1 MPPSLQAFLI
11 LFVVGAT
18 LRLSGLLGKPHA
30 ERLGLFVFSFT
41 LPATI
46 LISLDR
52 VTFASTAW
60 KLPLAAC
67 LISLPLVLASWPL
80 ARALHLT
87 RPTQGGFLLAI
98 GCINSVYFAYPVA
111 LATFGD
117 EGLAQAILFD
127 LGQTALTLTLL
138 YMLAVWHGTGA
149 PSARSALRRLLVSP
163 PFWALTIMLALK
175 TAALHLPDWL
185 HAVLTPVH
193 LMTTPLASLVLG
205 LSISF
210 TAVPRTWRLTCLG
223 VAMRMLGGLLLGW
236 LAAWL
241 LNLTGLERAVVI
253 LIAAMPSAVTAVIF
267 ATETGLDEDLVASIV
282 ALSICLGVAL
292 LPWLPSLATALL
304 G

>member
-11 LFVVGAT
+11 LFVGGAV
-18 LRLSGLLGKPHA
+18 LRLSGLLTKAHA
-30 ERLGLFVFSFT
+30 ERLGMVVFSVS

-46 LISLDR
+46 LVSLDR
-52 VTFASTAW
+52 VAFAPTAW

-67 LISLPLVLASWPL
+67 LVTLPLVLISWPL
-80 ARALHLT
+80 VRVLNLA

-111 LATFGD
+111 LATFGE

-127 LGQTALTLTLL
+127 LGQTTLTLTAL
-138 YMLAVWHGTGA
+138 YALALWHSTA
-149 PSARSALRRLLVSP
+149 ASSARSSLLRLLSAP
-163 PFWALTIMLALK
+163 PFWALVIMLVLK
-175 TAALHLPDWL
+175 AAGLHLPSWL
-185 HAVLTPVH
+185 REILTPVH
-193 LMTTPLASLVLG
+193 MTTTPLASLVLG

-210 TAVPRTWRLTCLG
+210 AAVRRTLALTCLG
-223 VAMRMLGGLLLGW
+223 VAVRMLGGLLLGW
-236 LAAWL
+236 IAAWL

-253 LIAAMPSAVTAVIF
+253 LIAGMPSAVTAVIF

-292 LPWLPSLATALL
+292 LPWLPKLATAIL

>member
-1 MPPSLQAFLI
+1 MPPALQAFLI
-11 LFVVGAT
+11 FFVVGAS
-18 LRLSGLLGKPHA
+18 LRLSGLLTKQHA
-30 ERLGLFVFSFT
+30 ERLGLFVFSVT

-46 LISLDR
+46 LVSLDR
-52 VTFASTAW
+52 VAFAPTAW

-67 LISLPLVLASWPL
+67 LVSLPLILASWPL
-80 ARALHLT
+80 AKRLHLA

-111 LATFGD
+111 LATFGP

-127 LGQTALTLTLL
+127 LGQTALTLTAL
-138 YMLAVWHGTGA
+138 YALAVWHGTTA
-149 PSARSALRRLLVSP
+149 PSARSALRRLFTSP
-163 PFWALTIMLALK
+163 PFWALALMLVLK
-175 TAALHLPDWL
+175 AAGLHLPSWL
-185 HAVLTPVH
+185 HTILTPIH

-210 TAVPRTWRLTCLG
+210 AAVLRTWRLTCLG
-223 VAMRMLGGLLLGW
+223 VAMRMIGGLLLGW
-236 LAAWL
+236 FAAWL
-241 LNLTGLERAVVI
+241 LHLTGMERAVVV
-253 LIAAMPSAVTAVIF
+253 LIAGMPSAVTAVIF

-292 LPWLPSLATALL
+292 LPWLPQLATVLL

>member
-1 MPPSLQAFLI
+1 MPPALQAFLI

-30 ERLGLFVFSFT
+30 ERLGLFVFSVT

-46 LISLDR
+46 LVSLDR
-52 VTFASTAW
+52 VAFAPTAW

-67 LISLPLVLASWPL
+67 LVSLPLVLASWTI
-80 ARALHLT
+80 ARWLHLA

-127 LGQTALTLTLL
+127 LGQTALTLTAL
-138 YMLAVWHGTGA
+138 YALAVWHGTA
-149 PSARSALRRLLVSP
+149 ARSALTRLLTSP
-163 PFWALTIMLALK
+163 PFWAVTIMLAMK
-175 TAALHLPDWL
+175 AAGLHLPSWL
-185 HAVLTPVH
+185 HTILTPAH

-205 LSISF
+205 LSIRF
-210 TAVPRTWRLTCLG
+210 AALRRTWRLTCLG

-236 LAAWL
+236 FAAWL
-241 LNLTGLERAVVI
+241 LNLTGMERAVVI

-292 LPWLPSLATALL
+292 LPWLPALAAALL

>member
-1 MPPSLQAFLI
+1 MPSALQAFLI
-11 LFVVGAT
+11 LFVVGAS
-18 LRLSGLLGKPHA
+18 LRLSGLLGKVHA
-30 ERLGLFVFSFT
+30 ERLGLFVFSVT

-46 LISLDR
+46 LVSLDR
-52 VTFASTAW
+52 VAFAPTAW

-80 ARALHLT
+80 AKLLHLA

-117 EGLAQAILFD
+117 DGLAQAILFD
-127 LGQTALTLTLL
+127 LGQTTLTLTAL
-138 YMLAVWHGTGA
+138 YALAVWHGTAA
-149 PSARSALRRLLVSP
+149 PSARSALTRLLTSP
-163 PFWALTIMLALK
+163 PFWALAIMLAMK
-175 TAALHLPDWL
+175 AAGLHLSSWL
-185 HAVLTPVH
+185 HTILTPVH

-210 TAVPRTWRLTCLG
+210 AALQRTRQLTCLG
-223 VAMRMLGGLLLGW
+223 VAMRMFGGLLLGVA
-236 LAAWL
+236 AAWL
-241 LNLTGLERAVVI
+241 LDLSGMERAVVI

-282 ALSICLGVAL
+282 ALSICLGVVL
-292 LPWLPSLATALL
+292 LPWLPTVATTLL
-304 G
+304 R